1 MTSPPVT
8 PPRVPLPLVTR
19 VFGVLERLA
28 STPVEEIDDF
38 STRREQRLKLQRSPV
53 GRWLFG
59 TPDPAVRTTMH
70 HVDVDGRPRRF
81 LQHRL
86 VGGAATSATPP
97 VVLNLHGGGW
107 VQGNPEQ
114 SAWFASRVAARTGA
128 VVLSFDYRLAPE
140 HPFPAGVDD
149 AWAALQ
155 WVVDHA
161 EELDVDPERVA
172 VMGDSAGGGLAATL
186 GLLARDAGAPRLRAE
201 VLIYPGVEMYDRWPS
216 EDEFADAPVLTSSN
230 MRGFVRRYLGEQHG
244 TLDWRA
250 SPIRAASHAGLPSTL
265 VLVAGHDPLADNGR
279 RYAARLG
286 EQGVH
291 VVLQEFPDALHGF
304 ISLPG
309 VSPAAEDAVQAT
321 SAFLRD
327 ML

>member
-1 MTSPPVT
+1 MS
-8 PPRVPLPLVTR
+8 LPLVTR
-19 VFGVLERLA
+19 VFGVLERLS
-28 STPVEEIDDF
+28 STPIEEVDDF
-38 STRREQRLKLQRSPV
+38 APRREQRLRLQRSPV

-59 TPDPAVRTTMH
+59 TADPAVRTTEH

-86 VGGAATSATPP
+86 VGGPSATTAPP

-140 HPFPAGVDD
+140 HPFPAGVAD

-155 WVVDHA
+155 WVVEHA
-161 EELDVDPERVA
+161 EELDVDPDRVA
-172 VMGDSAGGGLAATL
+172 VMGDSAGGGLAATIAL
-186 GLLARDAGAPRLRAE
+186 MARDAGAPRLRAE
-201 VLIYPGVEMYDRWPS
+201 VLVYPGVEAYDRWPS

-230 MRGFVRRYLGEQHG
+230 MRGFVRRYLGDQYG

-279 RYAARLG
+279 RYAAKLG

-291 VVLQEFPDALHGF
+291 VVLQEFPEALHGF

-309 VSPAAEDAVQAT
+309 VSPSAADAVQAT

-327 ML
+327 VL

>member
-1 MTSPPVT
+1 MA
-8 PPRVPLPLVTR
+8 LPLRTR
-19 VFGVLERLA
+19 VFGVLVRLGSTPIEEVDDLHKARCERLG
-28 STPVEEIDDF
+28 
-38 STRREQRLKLQRSPV
+38 LQRSAV

-59 TPDPAVRTTMH
+59 TADPSVRTTEH
-70 HVDVDGRPRRF
+70 HVQVDGRARRF
-81 LQHRL
+81 LQHRPT
-86 VGGAATSATPP
+86 GAASSGSAPP

-140 HPFPAGVDD
+140 DPFPAAVDD

-155 WVVDHA
+155 WVVEHA
-161 EELDVDPERVA
+161 EELDVDPDRVA
-172 VMGDSAGGGLAATL
+172 VMGDSAGGGLAATTA
-186 GLLARDAGAPRLRAE
+186 LLARDAGAPALKAE

-216 EDEFADAPVLTSSN
+216 EDEFADAPVLSSAN
-230 MRGFVRRYLGEQHG
+230 MRAFVRLYLRDQHG

-250 SPIRAASHAGLPSTL
+250 SPIRAESHAGLPSTL
-265 VLVAGHDPLADNGR
+265 VLVAGHDPLSDNGR
-279 RYAARLG
+279 RYAETLG

-304 ISLPG
+304 VSLPG
-309 VSPAAEDAVQAT
+309 VSPAATQAVDVTAR
-321 SAFLRD
+321 FLRD
-327 ML
+327 VL

>member
-1 MTSPPVT
+1 MSD
-8 PPRVPLPLVTR
+8 LPFVTR
-19 VFGVLERLA
+19 VFGALEKA
-28 STPVEEIDDF
+28 GSKPVADEQDF
-38 STRREQRLKLQRSPV
+38 PTRRATRAKLQKSAV

-59 TPDPAVRTTMH
+59 TADPAVRTTKH
-70 HVDVDGRPRRF
+70 NVVVDGRPRRF

-86 VGGAATSATPP
+86 VATTGASHRDAPPP

-149 AWAALQ
+149 AWAALL
-155 WVVDHA
+155 WVVENA
-161 EELDVDPERVA
+161 EELQVDPTRVA
-172 VMGDSAGGGLAATL
+172 VMGDSAGGGLAATVA
-186 GLLARDAGAPRLRAE
+186 LLARDAGAPRLAAE
-201 VLIYPGVEMYDRWPS
+201 VLVYPGVEAYDRWPS
-216 EDEFADAPVLTSSN
+216 EDEFADAPVLTSAN
-230 MRGFVRRYLGEQHG
+230 MRGFVRHYLGDAYG
-244 TLDWRA
+244 TDDWRA
-250 SPIRAASHAGLPSTL
+250 SPIRAASHEGLPSTL

-279 RYAARLG
+279 RYAERLG

-309 VSPAAEDAVQAT
+309 VSPSAATAVETTA
-321 SAFLRD
+321 AFLRD
-327 ML
+327 TL

>member
-1 MTSPPVT
+1 MS
-8 PPRVPLPLVTR
+8 LPLTTR
-19 VFGVLERLA
+19 IFGVLERLA
-28 STPVEEIDDF
+28 STPVERTKDF
-38 STRREQRLKLQRSPV
+38 DAKRAERLRLQRSAV

-59 TPDPAVRTTMH
+59 TPDPAVRTTEH
-70 HVDVDGRPRRF
+70 HVDVAGRPRRF

-86 VGGAATSATPP
+86 VGASGDSAPP

-140 HPFPAGVDD
+140 HRYPAGVHD
-149 AWAALQ
+149 AWDALQ
-155 WVVDHA
+155 WVLEHA
-161 EELDVDPERVA
+161 ADLDVDPTRVA
-172 VMGDSAGGGLAATL
+172 VMGDSAGGNLAAVTAL
-186 GLLARDAGAPRLRAE
+186 RARDEGLTALKAE
-201 VLIYPGVEMYDRWPS
+201 VLVYPGVEMYDRWPS
-216 EDEFADAPVLTSSN
+216 EDEFADAPVLTSAN
-230 MRGFVRRYLGEQHG
+230 MRGFVRLYLGDRHG
-244 TLDWRA
+244 TLDWQA
-250 SPIRAASHAGLPSTL
+250 SPIRAASHADLPPTL

-279 RYAARLG
+279 RYAELLG

-309 VSPAAEDAVQAT
+309 VSPPALDAVQAT
-321 SAFLRD
+321 AAFLRD
-327 ML
+327 VL

>member
-1 MTSPPVT
+1 MTA
-8 PPRVPLPLVTR
+8 LPCRTR
-19 VFGVLERLA
+19 VFGVLERLS
-28 STPVEEIDDF
+28 STPIEEVDDF
-38 STRREQRLKLQRSPV
+38 PERRAARLRLQRSLP
-53 GRWLFG
+53 GRLLFG
-59 TPDPAVRTTMH
+59 TPDPAVRTTEH

-86 VGGAATSATPP
+86 VGLPAVDGPPP

-140 HPFPAGVDD
+140 HPFPAAVDD
-149 AWAALQ
+149 AWAALR
-155 WVVDHA
+155 WIVENADA
-161 EELDVDPERVA
+161 LDVDPQRVA
-172 VMGDSAGGGLAATL
+172 VMGDSAGGGLAATTA
-186 GLLARDAGAPRLRAE
+186 LLDRDAPTPALKAE
-201 VLIYPGVEMYDRWPS
+201 VLVYPGVEMYDRWPS

-230 MRGFVRRYLGEQHG
+230 MRGFVRRYLGEHHG

-250 SPIRAASHAGLPSTL
+250 SPIRAQSHAGLPSTL

-279 RYAARLG
+279 RYAERLG

-309 VSPAAEDAVQAT
+309 VSPAAEDAVRVT
-321 SAFLRD
+321 STFLRD
-327 ML
+327 VL